1 MFKATEKEVKEL
13 RREYPKGT
21 RVILVRMDDRQA
33 PPVGTKGTVLG
44 VDDTGSLLMAWDNGC
59 GLNVVYG
66 EDEVKKIND
75 SMSEYSLRD
84 ILIAF
89 SIKYNGLFP
98 NIYDAIA
105 REEKLSHDEMEE
117 LLHKAPKYLVTLIDD
132 DYPSSL
138 KKKFPFPPFVLYY
151 CGDLEEINEK
161 EISLFH
167 VGSLNYGHRYFMPS
181 ANYSKRFIACE
192 NPLEFSSYLND
203 LITIYKDCI

>member
-21 RVILVRMDDRQA
+21 RVVLVRMDDTQA

-44 VDDTGSLLMAWDNGC
+44 VNDTGSLLMAWDNGC

-89 SIKYNGLFP
+89 SIKYKGIFTS
-98 NIYDAIA
+98 IYGAIA
-105 REEKLSHDEMEE
+105 IKEELSHDEMEE
-117 LLHKAPKYLVTLIDD
+117 LLDKAPKYLVTIIDD

-138 KKKFPFPPFVLYY
+138 KKIPCPPFVLYY
-151 CGDLEEINEK
+151 CGNLEEINEK

-167 VGSLNYGHRYFMPS
+167 VGSLKYGHRYFMPS
-181 ANYSKRFIACE
+181 ANYPKRFIACE
-192 NPLEFSSYLND
+192 NPLEFSSYLNE

>member
-21 RVILVRMDDRQA
+21 RVVLVRMDDTQA

-89 SIKYNGLFP
+89 SIKYQGIFTS
-98 NIYDAIA
+98 IYGAIA
-105 REEKLSHDEMEE
+105 IKEELSHDEMEE
-117 LLHKAPKYLVTLIDD
+117 LLDKAPKYLVTIIDD

-138 KKKFPFPPFVLYY
+138 K
-151 CGDLEEINEK
+151 
-161 EISLFH
+161 
-167 VGSLNYGHRYFMPS
+167 
-181 ANYSKRFIACE
+181 
-192 NPLEFSSYLND
+192 
-203 LITIYKDCI
+203 